1 MSSNYG
7 NGNNNGYWSGGSD
20 KIQCS
25 CCGLSKDEVDAMIEV
40 PTGFICNNCIDM
52 AKAMSDDEVNYQK
65 KMSSLRKTHEVDK
78 NAKPYEAGPSDSVIG
93 NRPSSI
99 TGIDEELSLEDIL
112 NLYTMASTISDSPD
126 FKSEFNDITEFET
139 SGKPVEFPRPKQI
152 VEELNDY
159 IIGQD
164 QAKKALAVAVYSH
177 FKRINNKKTDIELP
191 KSNIM
196 LIGPTGSGK
205 TLFAQT
211 LAKQLNVPLA
221 IADATSLTEAG
232 YVGDDVESI
241 LTKLLTAADGNVRR
255 AQQGI
260 VYIDEID
267 KICAKSGVNG
277 GRDVSGEGVQQAL
290 LKLIEGTTANVKA
303 KPGRKSPQDE
313 TVVID
318 TKDILFIVGG
328 AFAGIDKIVAKRES
342 ADSAGIGFHANVE
355 KGEDKSLTENISN
368 VSADDIIKF
377 GLIPEFVGRVPVVA
391 TLQELDED
399 ALVSILTEPKN
410 AITKQY
416 AELVAMDESVLKFDK
431 TALKAVAQIAIE
443 RKTGARGLQTVLE
456 NQLQEIMFNAA
467 PNENMTL
474 IYTEGEF
481 KIVYTEQ

>member
-1 MSSNYG
+1 MSSN
-7 NGNNNGYWSGGSD
+7 NGSGYWSGGS
-20 KIQCS
+20 KTIQCS

-52 AKAMSDDEVNYQK
+52 AKAMSDDEVDYQK
-65 KMSSLRKTHEVDK
+65 KMSSLKEQNNVDT
-78 NAKPYEAGPSDSVIG
+78 NPLENGPHSTVYG
-93 NRPSSI
+93 RRPSSI
-99 TGIDEELSLEDIL
+99 PSVDEELSLEDIL
-112 NLYTMASTISDSPD
+112 NLYTMASTISDSDD
-126 FKSEFNDITEFET
+126 FKSDFNDITQFET
-139 SGKPVEFPRPKQI
+139 TGKPVDFPRPKQI
-152 VEELNDY
+152 VEELNEY

-164 QAKKALAVAVYSH
+164 NAKKALAVAVYSH
-177 FKRINNKKTDIELP
+177 FKRINNKKTDVELP

-241 LTKLLTAADGNVRR
+241 LTKLLGAADGNVRR

-260 VYIDEID
+260 VYIDEVD

-290 LKLIEGTTANVKA
+290 LKLIEGTEANVKA

-313 TVVID
+313 TVTID

-328 AFAGIDKIVAKRES
+328 AFAGIDKIVAKREN
-342 ADSAGIGFHANVE
+342 AAGAGIGFHANVE

-368 VSADDIIKF
+368 VTADDIVKF

-391 TLQELDED
+391 TLQELDRD

-416 AELVAMDESVLKFDK
+416 AELVAMDESVLNFDK
-431 TALKAVAQIAIE
+431 TALEAVADIAIE

-456 NQLQEIMFNAA
+456 NQLQEIMFNAE
-467 PNENMTL
+467 PNMTMTL
-474 IYTEGEF
+474 IHDDGEF
-481 KIVYTEQ
+481 KTVYTES